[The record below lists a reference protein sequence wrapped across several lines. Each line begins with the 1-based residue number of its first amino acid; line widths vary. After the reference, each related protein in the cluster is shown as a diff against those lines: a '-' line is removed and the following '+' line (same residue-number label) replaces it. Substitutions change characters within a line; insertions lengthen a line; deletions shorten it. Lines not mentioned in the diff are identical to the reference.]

1 MHLYNVKIFPGIA
14 VMALFL
20 ILAPFATFATL
31 MMLTTVKI
39 SLAAS
44 AAVALGLVLRDMFGG
59 RSIKMLST
67 GGLILFASLAGYHFL
82 AATELSPTTVRLA
95 VDSGVLAIAL
105 GSIAIR
111 LPFTLQYARE
121 VVDAETRTQ
130 PRFLRTNYILTW
142 VWVAAF
148 VLMLIAD
155 MIAIYLPST
164 PLWAGAAIAFAARNS
179 ATYFTQWYPKH
190 VRAAIAAGAGAP
202 VAAA

>member
-1 MHLYNVKIFPGIA
+1 
-14 VMALFL
+14 MALFL

-31 MMLTTVKI
+31 MLLTTVKI

-44 AAVALGLVLRDMFGG
+44 AAVAFGLVCRDMVGG
-59 RSIKMLST
+59 RSIKMLTT
-67 GGLILFASLAGYHFL
+67 GSLILFASLAGYHFL
-82 AATELSPTTVRLA
+82 SATELSPTTVRLA
-95 VDSGVLAIAL
+95 VDSGVLVIAL

-121 VVDAETRTQ
+121 AVDTETSKQ

-148 VLMLIAD
+148 VLMLLAD
-155 MIAIYLPST
+155 MVAIYLPST

-179 ATYFTQWYPKH
+179 ATYFTRWYPKH
-190 VRAAIAAGAGAP
+190 VRAAMAAGSEVPA
-202 VAAA
+202 VAA

>member
-1 MHLYNVKIFPGIA
+1 
-14 VMALFL
+14 MALFL

-31 MMLTTVKI
+31 MLLTTVKI

-44 AAVALGLVLRDMFGG
+44 ALVAFGLVCRDMVGG

-67 GGLILFASLAGYHFL
+67 GALVLFASLAGYHL
-82 AATELSPTTVRLA
+82 MATTELSPTAVRLA
-95 VDSGVLAIAL
+95 VDGGVLAIAL

-121 VVDAETRTQ
+121 MVDAETLTQ

-142 VWVAAF
+142 VWSAAF
-148 VLMLIAD
+148 VLMLVAD
-155 MIAIYLPST
+155 IVSIYLPST
-164 PLWAGAAIAFAARNS
+164 PLWVCAAIAFAARNS

-190 VRAAIAAGAGAP
+190 VRTAIAASANT
-202 VAAA
+202 AAA